1 MASDLDRRSFLGLIG
16 VGTAAS
22 GLVGCANPAH
32 PPDGSD
38 GSDEAMARSP
48 EPPERWPGAVAASE
62 ADFPMDAACGDPL
75 PDNLLFVSKYTGAG
89 TLTLKLGLYIDGAW
103 QAEDHPATP
112 DADGYVRLTV
122 DSLPPDTWI
131 DWQFVDDAG
140 GATPLHRAVT
150 APEAEHTGEVRLG
163 ASSCTDQE
171 HEAHPA
177 LTHAT
182 EVGPL
187 DGWLFLG
194 DTAYFDSLRTEEQY
208 RALWQRSLMQ
218 PGIRD
223 VRQRTSCIVTWD
235 DHEVTNNW
243 DPETIDPDR
252 LEIGRDAMVE
262 ANPIRDDPDHPT
274 RLWRSMRFGRTVEL
288 FVLDCRGER
297 APSRDHYISPTQ
309 MAWLKQGLAD
319 SPCTWKVIAN
329 SVPIA
334 DVDNPAWDL
343 GSLAED
349 RWIGYPAQRDELL
362 DFVADE
368 GIEGVAFV
376 SGDVHCGWVARVDKE
391 GRRRNAFDI
400 VVGPGGSFPN
410 PGVIGIVEPD
420 TIPWGT
426 TRWNAAHMTFR
437 HDGTAE
443 IVYTGEAL
451 EGDPKVL
458 ARFTL
463 TAEGGM
469 TLDEV
474 AFPEET
480 ESVR

>member
-1 MASDLDRRSFLGLIG
+1 MASDLDRRSFLGMLG

-22 GLVGCANPAH
+22 GLLGCKT
-32 PPDGSD
+32 DGSED
-38 GSDEAMARSP
+38 PAETIARSP
-48 EPPERWPGAVAASE
+48 EPTDRWPGAVAPSE
-62 ADFPMDAACGDPL
+62 ADFPIDAACGDPL
-75 PDNLLFVSKYTGAG
+75 PDSLLFVSRYTGAG
-89 TLTLKLGLYIDGAW
+89 TLTLKLGLFVDGDW
-103 QAEDHPATP
+103 LAEDHPATP
-112 DADGYVRLTV
+112 DADGFVRMVV
-122 DSLPPDTWI
+122 DSLPSDTWI
-131 DWQFVDDAG
+131 DWQLVDDAG
-140 GATPLHRAVT
+140 GATPLHRANT
-150 APEAEHTGEVRLG
+150 APDAEHTGDVRLG
-163 ASSCTDQE
+163 ASSCTDQD

-182 EVGPL
+182 EQGPM

-194 DTAYFDSLRTEEQY
+194 DTAYFDGRRTQEQY

-243 DPETIDPDR
+243 DPETIDPDHLATAR
-252 LEIGRDAMVE
+252 AAMYE
-262 ANPIRDDPDHPT
+262 TNPIRVDDAAPT
-274 RLWRSMRFGRTVEL
+274 RLWRSFRFGRTVEL

-297 APSRDHYISPTQ
+297 APSQDRYLSQAQ
-309 MAWLKQGLAD
+309 MAWLKEGMAG
-319 SPCTWKVIAN
+319 SPCTWKVVAN

-362 DFVADE
+362 DFLADE
-368 GIEGVAFV
+368 GVTGVAFV
-376 SGDVHCGWVARVDKE
+376 SGDVHCAWVARVDKE
-391 GRRRNAFDI
+391 GGRRNLFDI

-410 PGVIGIVEPD
+410 PAVIGIVDPD
-420 TIPWGT
+420 RIPWGS

-437 HDGTAE
+437 HEGTAE

-451 EGDPKVL
+451 EGDPVVL

-463 TAEGGM
+463 TADGGM